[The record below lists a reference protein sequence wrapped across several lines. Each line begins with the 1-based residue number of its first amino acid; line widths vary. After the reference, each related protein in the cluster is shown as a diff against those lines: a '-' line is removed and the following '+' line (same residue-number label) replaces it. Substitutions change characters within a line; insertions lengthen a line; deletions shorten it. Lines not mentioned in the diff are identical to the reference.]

1 MTKLNLRDKIL
12 NANDE
17 QTELVTV
24 EQWGV
29 KLLVKSIT
37 GKDRAGLMNRCL
49 NQKTG
54 VMDMEKLYALLVIH
68 TTYDPETGD
77 RVFTEADMEALN
89 GKNGAAME
97 KIAKV
102 ASKLSG
108 MDEGNLDEKVKN

>member
-1 MTKLNLRDKIL
+1 MNINLRDKIL
-12 NANDE
+12 SANDE
-17 QTELVTV
+17 QSELVTI

-29 KLLVKSIT
+29 QVLVKSMT
-37 GKDRAGLMNRCL
+37 GKARAGLMNRCL

-54 VMDMEKLYALLVIH
+54 IMDMEKLYGLLVIH
-68 TTYDPETGD
+68 TAHDPETGAKIFEEVD
-77 RVFTEADMEALN
+77 LEALN

-108 MDEGNLDEKVKN
+108 LDEGSIDEKVKN

>member
-1 MTKLNLRDKIL
+1 MNINLRDKIL

-17 QTELVTV
+17 QSELVTV

-29 KLLVKSIT
+29 ELLIKSMT
-37 GKDRAGLMNRCL
+37 GKARAGLMNRCL

-54 VMDMEKLYALLVIH
+54 VMDMEKLYGLLVIQ
-68 TTYDPETGD
+68 TSYDPATGAKVFEETD
-77 RVFTEADMEALN
+77 LEALN
-89 GKNGAAME
+89 DKNGAVME

-108 MDEGNLDEKVKN
+108 LDEGSLDEKVKN